1 MNTISFP
8 GLGLE
13 FNINPVAFNFL
24 GGKSVYWYGIIIVT
38 GIILACL
45 VAVKNGKKVNITS
58 DHILNYMLITIPLA
72 IIGARLYYV
81 IFSWENYADNPLD
94 ILKIWNG
101 GLAIYGA
108 IIVSAI
114 TMIAFCRA
122 NDIKIYDFLDVGAIS
137 LILGQAIGRWGNFT
151 NTEAYGTETDSFFR
165 MGITKFGEYIEVHPT
180 FLYESVWNIIGFVIL
195 MVMFHKFRKFSG
207 QILWSYLVWYG
218 FGRFFIEGLR
228 TDSLML
234 GPIRFS
240 QLVSAVIFIAGLIM
254 LIKNLRKK
262 EFPAEVEE

>member
-1 MNTISFP
+1 MSTVSFP

-24 GGKSVYWYGIIIVT
+24 GGKAVYWYGIIIVT
-38 GIILACL
+38 AIALASL
-45 VAVKNGKKVNITS
+45 IAVKNGKKVGITS
-58 DHILNYMLITIPLA
+58 DHIVNYLLITVPLA

-81 IFSWENYADNPLD
+81 IFSWEHYADNPID

-108 IIVSAI
+108 VIVSAI
-114 TMIAFCRA
+114 TMILFCRT
-122 NDIKIYDFLDVGAIS
+122 NNIKLYDFLDVGATS

-151 NTEAYGTETDSFFR
+151 NMEAYGTETDSILR
-165 MGITKFGEYIEVHPT
+165 MGITKFGQYIEVHPT
-180 FLYESVWNIIGFVIL
+180 FLYESLWNIAGFIIL
-195 MVMFHKFRKFSG
+195 MLIFHKFRKFSG
-207 QILWSYLVWYG
+207 QCFWAYLAWYG

-234 GPIRFS
+234 GPVRFS
-240 QLVSAVIFIAGLIM
+240 QLLSAVICIVGIVM
-254 LIKNLRKK
+254 LIVNIRKQK
-262 EFPAEVEE
+262 K